1 MVSTIV
7 TLIIIVTAVVL
18 MFKRFDVR
26 LSLFICAVALF
37 LIAGKLPQMFVIITQ
52 QMTNEKTVVP
62 ICTAMGFAYVL
73 KLTECDRHLTHVLI
87 APLQYAKWLLIP
99 GGIIAAY
106 IVNMAIVSQS
116 STAAI
121 VGTVLLP
128 LLLAVGI
135 APTIA
140 GALLLLGSS
149 MGGELFNPGAVEV
162 VKLAELTGKSPTSI
176 LAEVLPI
183 NLLASVIGLIV
194 FWILVSIA
202 SEKRTKTEEKPEI
215 NFAIN
220 YIKALVPLLPMILLF
235 VVPVVVKLPTEFAN
249 NSVAIAAAMLIAIVA
264 AGLTTPKALHNL
276 PTAFFEGAG
285 YAYANIISLVIT
297 ATIFTEG
304 IKANGLIETLTNAL
318 ANRAI
323 LAKFA
328 TLILPFTLAGITGS
342 GSASAIAVMNVLV
355 PIAAKIN
362 LEPVKVGTLVSV
374 AAQLGR
380 TMSPV
385 AAVVIM
391 SSTIAQQP
399 PISLV
404 KCVALPL
411 LAGLGVLLI
420 AALCNWI

>member
-1 MVSTIV
+1 MISTIV

-18 MFKRFDVR
+18 MFKRFEVR

-37 LIAGKLPQMFVIITQ
+37 LLAGKLPQIFVIITQ

-73 KLTECDRHLTHVLI
+73 KLTECDRHLTHLLL
-87 APLQYAKWLLIP
+87 APLRYGKWLLIP

-162 VKLAELTGKSPTSI
+162 VRLAELTGQSTSAI
-176 LAEVLPI
+176 LAQVLPI
-183 NLLASVIGLIV
+183 NLLASVTALIV
-194 FWILVSIA
+194 FCILVLIA
-202 SEKRTKTEEKPEI
+202 SEEITKTEQNLGIKFE
-215 NFAIN
+215 IN

-235 VVPVVVKLPTEFAN
+235 VVPLVVELPAEFNN

-264 AGLTTPKALHNL
+264 AGLTTPKALHSL
-276 PTAFFEGAG
+276 TTAFFEGAG

-318 ANRAI
+318 ANRAM
-323 LAKFA
+323 LAKF
-328 TLILPFTLAGITGS
+328 TSLILPFTLAGITGS
-342 GSASAIAVMNVLV
+342 GSATAIAVMNVLV

-399 PISLV
+399 PLSLV

>member
-26 LSLFICAVALF
+26 LNLFICAVALF
-37 LIAGKLPQMFVIITQ
+37 LLAGKLPQIFVIITQ

-73 KLTECDRHLTHVLI
+73 KLTECDRHLTHLLL
-87 APLQYAKWLLIP
+87 APLRYGKWLLIP

-162 VKLAELTGKSPTSI
+162 VKLAELTGQSTSAI
-176 LAEVLPI
+176 LAQVLPI
-183 NLLASVIGLIV
+183 NLLASVTALIV
-194 FWILVSIA
+194 FCILVLIA
-202 SEKRTKTEEKPEI
+202 SEEITKTDGNLEI
-215 NFAIN
+215 KFEIN

-235 VVPVVVKLPTEFAN
+235 VVPVVVELPTEFNN

-264 AGLTTPKALHNL
+264 AGLTTPKALHSL
-276 PTAFFEGAG
+276 PTAFFDGAG

-304 IKANGLIETLTNAL
+304 IKAQSQ
-318 ANRAI
+318 R
-323 LAKFA
+323 
-328 TLILPFTLAGITGS
+328 
-342 GSASAIAVMNVLV
+342 
-355 PIAAKIN
+355 IN
-362 LEPVKVGTLVSV
+362 
-374 AAQLGR
+374 
-380 TMSPV
+380 
-385 AAVVIM
+385 
-391 SSTIAQQP
+391 
-399 PISLV
+399 
-404 KCVALPL
+404 
-411 LAGLGVLLI
+411 
-420 AALCNWI
+420 